1 MYDPVLNEWT
11 EPVIGVILPHER
23 EKHCMVPVG
32 KKVYVIGG
40 KLINKQN
47 MRSRPRYNFTLN
59 AKLNTLNLDLLI
71 HVFTFFVIA
80 DLFDSL
86 YRKMNVK
93 DLF

>member
-1 MYDPVLNEWT
+1 
-11 EPVIGVILPHER
+11 
-23 EKHCMVPVG
+23 MVPVG

-40 KLINKQN
+40 KYARTCSLRKQN
-47 MRSRPRYNFTLN
+47 MRSRHRYNFTLN
-59 AKLNTLNLDLLI
+59 AKLNTLSLDILI
-71 HVFTFFVIA
+71 RVFTFFVIA

>member
-40 KLINKQN
+40 KYARTCSLINK
-47 MRSRPRYNFTLN
+47 T
-59 AKLNTLNLDLLI
+59 
-71 HVFTFFVIA
+71 
-80 DLFDSL
+80 
-86 YRKMNVK
+86 
-93 DLF
+93 